1 MRCLGAA
8 VAIAALV
15 SGCNRPATPTVA
27 PVTAVVQPPQPPREP
42 PPSLLGTKPPDW
54 PVTEWVNA
62 EPLRLADLRG
72 KVVLV
77 RWFTGPWCPDC
88 SATAP
93 ALREFDE
100 RYRDMGLAVVG
111 MFHNSD
117 TAMAAEVRGHLDTYK
132 YRFPVAIDR
141 KAAARLAWSGGR
153 DDYGFTSASFLL
165 DREGSIRYI
174 HEGGRY
180 VKGDATY
187 LTLESEIER
196 LLSEVPGEGVGH

>member
-1 MRCLGAA
+1 MKRLGTA
-8 VAIAALV
+8 VVITLLAI
-15 SGCNRPATPTVA
+15 GCEKPSTPTAA

-62 EPLRLADLRG
+62 KPLRLAELRG
-72 KVVLV
+72 QVVLV
-77 RWFTGPWCPDC
+77 RWFTGPWCDDC

-93 ALREFDE
+93 ALREFTE
-100 RYRDMGLAVVG
+100 RYEDAGLAVVG

-117 TAMAAEVRGHLDTYK
+117 TATAQEVRGHLATYK

-141 KAAARLAWSGGR
+141 KAAARLDWCGGR
-153 DDYGFTSASFLL
+153 DDYGFTSVSFLL
-165 DREGSIRYI
+165 DRDGTIRYI

-187 LTLESEIER
+187 RALESEIER
-196 LLSEVPGEGVGH
+196 LLLEARGEGIGH